1 MVIPAQIKTDI
12 TPAYV
17 SNEVQQFFT
26 YYKMKHVTSMSH
38 NSTVQAVIE
47 SVNCNLKQ
55 MIIKQKG
62 RVKNPRDR
70 LNNTFLTINFLNV
83 GEKGKTASEK
93 QLKTQLLKKL
103 RN

>member
-1 MVIPAQIKTDI
+1 
-12 TPAYV
+12 
-17 SNEVQQFFT
+17 
-26 YYKMKHVTSMSH
+26 
-38 NSTVQAVIE
+38 
-47 SVNCNLKQ
+47 